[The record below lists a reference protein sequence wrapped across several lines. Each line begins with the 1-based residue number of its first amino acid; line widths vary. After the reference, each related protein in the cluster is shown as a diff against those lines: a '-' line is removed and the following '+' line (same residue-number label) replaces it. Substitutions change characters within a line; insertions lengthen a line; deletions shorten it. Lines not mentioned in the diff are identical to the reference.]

1 MKKHTLTLK
10 GFKAFQDELLQFDDA
25 SLLLEAIAAAEDS
38 RAYIAERFEVDVLE
52 FEIIRRMEE
61 GSARRLGW
69 NLALWMV
76 SREPLTAT
84 TDTLAGT
91 FTARS
96 DFTKLHLVLNGTFK
110 AITNLPETMG

>member
-1 MKKHTLTLK
+1 MKKHTLTLT

-52 FEIIRRMEE
+52 FETIRRMEE

-69 NLALWMV
+69 KPRAV
-76 SREPLTAT
+76 DGQPRTPY
-84 TDTLAGT
+84 
-91 FTARS
+91 S
-96 DFTKLHLVLNGTFK
+96 DNGHTCRY
-110 AITNLPETMG
+110 IYSPN